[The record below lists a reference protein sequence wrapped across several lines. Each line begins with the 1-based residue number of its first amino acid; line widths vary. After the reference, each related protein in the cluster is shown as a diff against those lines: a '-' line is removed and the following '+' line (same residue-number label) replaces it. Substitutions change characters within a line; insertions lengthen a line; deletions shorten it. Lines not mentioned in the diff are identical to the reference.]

1 MVLTYKSASV
11 KLKAAGI
18 AAVKAKATGNAKMSP
33 PAKPTTPLRGHN
45 PYQNSPTKGANDNK
59 KNHNIIIL
67 MDDDD
72 TPYGWAFE
80 NFYIAKEF
88 VKHLS
93 NKNDAMTFLGGLEFK
108 SFSNLTT
115 MWLKTSSLGEN
126 MWVIH
131 IDTTLDGTIGCFPM
145 DCHTAY
151 ANKIAR
157 AMLQS
162 NMFDGG
168 KVDVINKKLSASVV
182 EDLDSYFST
191 QAFDYARD
199 AIFHEAIKEA
209 DPTIEDKI

>member
-1 MVLTYKSASV
+1 M
-11 KLKAAGI
+11 
-18 AAVKAKATGNAKMSP
+18 
-33 PAKPTTPLRGHN
+33 
-45 PYQNSPTKGANDNK
+45 
-59 KNHNIIIL
+59 
-67 MDDDD
+67 
-72 TPYGWAFE
+72 
-80 NFYIAKEF
+80 KEF

-182 EDLDSYFST
+182 EDLDSYFSN
-191 QAFDYARD
+191 QAFDYTRD